1 MSSANPISAVTT
13 AGLSFSWPDGT
24 PVLRDLDVAFGPGR
38 TGLVGANGCGK
49 STLLRLV
56 AGELTPDVGTITVA
70 GTPVLLRQDLALRTG
85 DTVSDLLGI
94 TVRRSAL
101 AAVED
106 GTAGSE
112 DWTALAE
119 DWEVED
125 RARAQLDRLGLPADL
140 DRTVETLS
148 GGEAVLTALAAL
160 LVDPPDVAL
169 LDEPTNNLDR
179 DARRRLR
186 DAVDSWPGVLIVVS
200 HDREL
205 LEHVDR
211 IAELRDGAM
220 RTVGG
225 GYSEFARVLAAE
237 QEAAE
242 RGVRAAEEDLR
253 REKRQLVEARTK
265 LARRERYAANDYA
278 NKRRPKIIMNLRRQ
292 EAQVS
297 AGKHRLLHEGKL
309 ADARDALTDAESRVR
324 DDDRIRIDLP
334 DTEVPAGRTVLEL
347 PDDGLTV
354 RGPERIALLGRNGS
368 GKTTLLRAVAGAGEQ
383 GGRSAEGPGERGT
396 GVPDRSRA
404 AGPHVV
410 RGPVPVGYLPQRL
423 VLAHP
428 GRSVLD
434 TVRAAAPS
442 ADPQAIRA
450 GLARFL
456 LRGDEVGRA
465 AGSLSG
471 GERFRLH
478 LACVLLADPA
488 PQLLLLDEPTNNLDL
503 DSITAL
509 VDALSGYRGALI
521 VASHDEHL
529 LAEIGVTRTWT
540 ATGGRAP
547 RITETG

>member
-1 MSSANPISAVTT
+1 MSSANPTHAVTA

-24 PVLRDLDVAFGPGR
+24 PVLHDLDAAFGPGR

-49 STLLRLV
+49 STLLRLI
-56 AGELTPDVGTITVA
+56 AGELTPDAGTVSVA

-85 DTVSDLLGI
+85 DTESSGCGTSINTVADLLGI
-94 TVRRSAL
+94 TARRTAL
-101 AAVED
+101 AAVEG
-106 GTAGSE
+106 GTAGPD
-112 DWTALAE
+112 DWTALAD
-119 DWEVED
+119 DWDVED

-179 DARRRLR
+179 YARQRLY
-186 DAVDSWPGVLIVVS
+186 DAVDAWPGVLVLVS

-211 IAELRDGAM
+211 IAELREGRM

-225 GYSEFARVLAAE
+225 GWSEFARVLAAE

-242 RGVRAAEEDLR
+242 RGVRVAEEDLR

-265 LARRERYAANDYA
+265 LARRERYAANDHA
-278 NKRRPKIIMNLRRQ
+278 NKRRPKIVMNMRRQ

-297 AGKHRLLHEGKL
+297 AGKHRLLHEGRL
-309 ADARDALTDAESRVR
+309 SDARDALSAAEERVR

-347 PDDGLTV
+347 PGDGLTV
-354 RGPERIALLGRNGS
+354 RGPERIALVGRNGS
-368 GKTTLLRAVAGAGEQ
+368 GKTTLLRAIAGAPDPGRTEQ
-383 GGRSAEGPGERGT
+383 GPR
-396 GVPDRSRA
+396 
-404 AGPHVV
+404 VV

-423 VLAHP
+423 VLARP
-428 GRSVLD
+428 ERSVLD

-442 ADPQAIRA
+442 ADPQAVRA

-456 LRGDEVGRA
+456 LRGDEVARA

-509 VDALSGYRGALI
+509 VDALSGYRGALV

-529 LAEIGVTRTWT
+529 LGEIGVHRT
-540 ATGGRAP
+540 
-547 RITETG
+547 

>member
-1 MSSANPISAVTT
+1 MSSANPTHAVTA

-56 AGELTPDVGTITVA
+56 AGELTPDAGTVTVA

-85 DTVSDLLGI
+85 ETVSDLLGI
-94 TVRRSAL
+94 TARRAAL
-101 AAVED
+101 GAVEE
-106 GTAGSE
+106 GRAGPQ
-112 DWTALAE
+112 DWTALAD
-119 DWEVED
+119 DWDVED

-140 DRTVETLS
+140 DRTVATLS

-179 DARRRLR
+179 DARRRLN
-186 DAVDSWPGVLIVVS
+186 DAVDAWPGVLVVVS

-211 IAELRDGAM
+211 IAELRDATM

-237 QEAAE
+237 QEAAQ

-265 LARRERYAANDYA
+265 LARRERYAANDHA
-278 NKRRPKIIMNLRRQ
+278 NKRRPKIIMNTRKS

-297 AGKHRLLHEGKL
+297 AGKHRLMHEAKL
-309 ADARDALTDAESRVR
+309 SDARDALSAAEDRVR

-347 PDDGLTV
+347 PGDGLTI
-354 RGPERIALLGRNGS
+354 RGPERIALIGRNGS
-368 GKTTLLRAVAGAGEQ
+368 GKTTLLRAIAGGAGTPEGPGPGDGRHLAPGEQ
-383 GGRSAEGPGERGT
+383 G
-396 GVPDRSRA
+396 
-404 AGPHVV
+404 AGPRVA

-423 VLAHP
+423 VLADP
-428 GRSVLD
+428 QRSVLD
-434 TVRAAAPS
+434 TARAAAPS
-442 ADPQAIRA
+442 ADPQAVRA

-456 LRGDEVGRA
+456 LRGDEVARA
-465 AGSLSG
+465 AGTLSG

-503 DSITAL
+503 DSIAAL
-509 VDALSGYRGALI
+509 VDALSGYRGALV
-521 VASHDEHL
+521 VASHDAHL
-529 LAEIGVTRTWT
+529 LTEIGATRTWT
-540 ATGGRAP
+540 ATGGRIP
-547 RITETG
+547 RITESRTA